1 VLKAGWNTSKIIF
14 LLFVVVGA
22 CVSLG
27 EVLDFSDRL
36 ILVLSAPNRFGLY
49 ILSEEVR
56 KDLKS
61 YWERLKDGT
70 LQAPAK
76 EEKDS

>member
-1 VLKAGWNTSKIIF
+1 
-14 LLFVVVGA
+14 
-22 CVSLG
+22 LG